1 MIQVRHNLFE
11 TNSSSTHSLVIT
23 TKDEWGRFMNNELV
37 LDLYDEKLK
46 EPAPNFP
53 KQNNEGK
60 WEFEGKTY
68 DSICDVPCT
77 RTFEYYD
84 RSNLFSDAMEDMC
97 VEDIQKDLGDGRIA
111 VSIYAHED

>member
-11 TNSSSTHSLVIT
+11 TNSSSTHSLVIV
-23 TKDEWGRFMNNELV
+23 TKDEWRRFMNNELV

-46 EPAPNFP
+46 EPAYNFP
-53 KQNNEGK
+53 KQNDEGK
-60 WEFEGKTY
+60 WEFEGQIY
-68 DSICDVPCT
+68 DSILDVPCT

-84 RSNLFSDAMEDMC
+84 RCTLFSDAFDEMC
-97 VEDIQKDLGDGRIA
+97 NDVIERDLGDGRIA

>member
-23 TKDEWGRFMNNELV
+23 TNDEWRRFMNNELV

-46 EPAPNFP
+46 EPAANFP

-68 DSICDVPCT
+68 DNICDIPGT

-84 RSNLFSDAMEDMC
+84 RSNLFSEAFEEMC
-97 VEDIQKDLGDGRIA
+97 ADEIEKDLGDGRIA
-111 VSIYAHED
+111 VSIYAFED